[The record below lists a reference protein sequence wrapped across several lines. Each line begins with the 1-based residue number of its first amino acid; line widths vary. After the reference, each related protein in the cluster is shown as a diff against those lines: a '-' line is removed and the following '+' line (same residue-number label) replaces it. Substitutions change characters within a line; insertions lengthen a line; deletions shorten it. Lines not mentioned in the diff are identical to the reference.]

1 MAMIAGK
8 DRQKRGRAKAFYIW
22 KMKKDRID
30 DMEDYYLAVKQLAR
44 KTGSRGFAPLTS
56 EKVRREL
63 GLKD

>member
-1 MAMIAGK
+1 
-8 DRQKRGRAKAFYIW
+8 
-22 KMKKDRID
+22 
-30 DMEDYYLAVKQLAR
+30 MEDYYLAVKQLAR